1 MAAAHTKQLEDKLAR
16 YERIISQC
24 RRCKAALALEE
35 VEDVTPPSAPPH
47 STGSSRQTAPKGS
60 STPSGNSSKNPKP
73 AGRQGP
79 STRSSKQD
87 KSTSRHIPSP
97 RSTDVVGP
105 MSSIPPSANPV
116 GKAATGPS
124 RDTVRQS
131 NRRSKQTSV
140 DAVHPL
146 PVRPSTQPNF
156 TAHSLD
162 LRPTS
167 LKPSRSGIGAASA
180 DTSRPDA
187 FGPGLSRSDSN
198 PQLPRDDPYRQ
209 GGWLVSADKML
220 AEVPLGWI
228 WHAKILQVDKS
239 MLAAVAI
246 DSTAVPDDTIGSV
259 DDTQNKD
266 HLLTIVRGFAHRHS
280 AKRVNF
286 QHFLLLCLCQV
297 LSAQKTPQ
305 SSIVE
310 ALQICIS
317 DTSDRNIDRYLK
329 GAKWAN
335 EMLDR
340 LFFTGWRYRA
350 IDLMVICMCGGKGP
364 QVTS

>member
-1 MAAAHTKQLEDKLAR
+1 MAAAHTKQLEDKVAR

-24 RRCKAALALEE
+24 HRCKAALALEE

-47 STGSSRQTAPKGS
+47 STGSSLQTAPKGS
-60 STPSGNSSKNPKP
+60 STNSGLSSKNPKP
-73 AGRQGP
+73 TSRQYR

-87 KSTSRHIPSP
+87 TSTSRPIPSP
-97 RSTDVVGP
+97 SSTDVVDS

-116 GKAATGPS
+116 GKTATGPS
-124 RDTVRQS
+124 QDTVRQS
-131 NRRSKQTSV
+131 SGLSKETTV
-140 DAVHPL
+140 DAVAPL
-146 PVRPSTQPNF
+146 PVRPSTEPAF
-156 TAHSLD
+156 TVHSLD
-162 LRPTS
+162 LRLTS
-167 LKPSRSGIGAASA
+167 LKPSTSGIGTVSA
-180 DTSRPDA
+180 GTSGPDA
-187 FGPGLSRSDSN
+187 IEPGLSRSDSN
-198 PQLPRDDPYRQ
+198 AQLPRDDPHKQ

-220 AEVPLGWI
+220 EEVPLGWV
-228 WHAKILQVDKS
+228 WHAKMLQLDKS

-246 DSTAVPDDTIGSV
+246 DSSPVPDDTIGSL

-266 HLLTIVRGFAHRHS
+266 HLLTLVRGFAHRHS
-280 AKRVNF
+280 EKRVNF
-286 QHFLLLCLCQV
+286 QHFLLLCLCKV
-297 LSAQKTPQ
+297 LSAQKTPK

-335 EMLDR
+335 VMLDR

-350 IDLMVICMCGGKGP
+350 VDLMIICMCGGKVP
-364 QVTS
+364 QATS

>member
-16 YERIISQC
+16 YEGIISQC

-35 VEDVTPPSAPPH
+35 VEDVTPPSAPPD
-47 STGSSRQTAPKGS
+47 STGSSRQNAPKGS
-60 STPSGNSSKNPKP
+60 STTSGTSSKNPKP

-97 RSTDVVGP
+97 RSTEVVDP
-105 MSSIPPSANPV
+105 MSSMPPSVNPV
-116 GKAATGPS
+116 GKTATGPL

-131 NRRSKQTSV
+131 NRPSKQTSV

-146 PVRPSTQPNF
+146 PVRPSTQPNS
-156 TAHSLD
+156 TVHPLG

-167 LKPSRSGIGAASA
+167 FKPSTSGIGAASA

-187 FGPGLSRSDSN
+187 IGPGLSRSDSN
-198 PQLPRDDPYRQ
+198 PRLPRDDPQKQ
-209 GGWLVSADKML
+209 GGWLISADKML
-220 AEVPLGWI
+220 KEVPLGWI

-239 MLAAVAI
+239 MLAAVAV
-246 DSTAVPDDTIGSV
+246 DPTTAADNRIGPV
-259 DDTQNKD
+259 ADTQNKD
-266 HLLTIVRGFAHRHS
+266 HLLTIVRSFAHRHS
-280 AKRVNF
+280 ERRLNF
-286 QHFLLLCLCQV
+286 QHFLLLCLCKV
-297 LSAQKTPQ
+297 LSAQKTRR

-310 ALQICIS
+310 ALQICVS
-317 DTSDRNIDRYLK
+317 DTSDRNIDRYLR

-335 EMLDR
+335 VMLDR